1 MATHSTILARMIPWT
16 EEPGGLQSKGH
27 EESDTIDMHTA
38 PTPKDKNVT
47 SAFIGKFCNPLIIN
61 YQETF
66 FKI

>member
-1 MATHSTILARMIPWT
+1 MATHSTVLARMIPWT

-38 PTPKDKNVT
+38 LTPKDKNVT
-47 SAFIGKFCNPLIIN
+47 PAFIGKFCNPLIIN
-61 YQETF
+61 YQEPF